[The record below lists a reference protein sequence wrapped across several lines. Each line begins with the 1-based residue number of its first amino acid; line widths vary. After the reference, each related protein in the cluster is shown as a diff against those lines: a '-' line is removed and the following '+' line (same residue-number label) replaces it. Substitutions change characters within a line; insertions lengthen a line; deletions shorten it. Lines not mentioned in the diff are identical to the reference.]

1 MPNHLRSRDVWGF
14 PHVRDH
20 GLLAR
25 ALSIVQF
32 CAATPGGARRWVT
45 VDARIFRRRSRYHD
59 SFGSVCWCT
68 DRRLTGAGG
77 VFALLSN
84 TMLPRQV
91 ARRSRNETSWS
102 MPPSWGPRSFAQG
115 CNDRRHRPP
124 TRHRRWR
131 HPDQLCQNQSGLA
144 PDRWRCP
151 GGLGALVPALASGCD
166 LHARPAAGCSS
177 PPQHRQALGE
187 TEGVP
192 IDPAAQRERALALA
206 NATGAHRWPIRSC
219 GLLTGQRRQMTGS
232 FCRVPVTKGWHGR
245 APGCTDGPAAM
256 LATFGNP
263 TAPELRRMW
272 ASKD

>member
-115 CNDRRHRPP
+115 CNDQRHRPP

-192 IDPAAQRERALALA
+192 IDPAAQRERALA
-206 NATGAHRWPIRSC
+206 NATD
-219 GLLTGQRRQMTGS
+219 
-232 FCRVPVTKGWHGR
+232 
-245 APGCTDGPAAM
+245 GCPPMANSI
-256 LATFGNP
+256 LRPPYRP
-263 TAPELRRMW
+263 TAPNDRFLLPCSCHKRVARPRAGLHRW
-272 ASKD
+272 ACGDARDLWQSDRT